1 MPYRLLYHR
10 DVKTKD
16 LPRIDARVQ
25 QRIRIA
31 IESRVQI
38 APDVYGLPLRKT
50 LKGYWKIRIG
60 DYRVVYKVDG
70 YSILIYCICHRRDVY
85 QVATARE
92 KAKE

>member
-1 MPYRLLYHR
+1 MSYRLLYHH
-10 DVKTKD
+10 DVKAKD

-38 APDVYGLPLRKT
+38 APDLYGLPLRKT
-50 LKGYWKIRIG
+50 LKGFWKLRVG

-70 YSILIYCICHRRDVY
+70 NSILIYCICHRRDVY
-85 QVATARE
+85 KLATARG
-92 KAKE
+92 K